1 MLVAWMLT
9 CDAARIYESQ
19 RKESDSQRANRKS
32 AGPLKDLQTH
42 LKDLTD
48 SRSET
53 PRDRQVLLR
62 FCRSGERAED
72 EQTAGGGEDGGSA
85 G

>member
-53 PRDRQVLLR
+53 HKHRETAR